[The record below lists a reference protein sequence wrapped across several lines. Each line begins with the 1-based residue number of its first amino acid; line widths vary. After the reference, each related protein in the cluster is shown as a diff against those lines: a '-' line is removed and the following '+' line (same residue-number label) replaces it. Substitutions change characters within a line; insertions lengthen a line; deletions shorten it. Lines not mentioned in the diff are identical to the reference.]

1 MDQSM
6 NKIERKILK
15 KEVLC
20 ALIVLGVTIIM
31 VPLLIIGK
39 YNHMSADDYW
49 YALQPHLVWIET
61 QNIGNV
67 IVQAF
72 EGMSNTWE
80 NWQGTYSSALM
91 FGLTPSIFGEQ
102 YYFIVPYM
110 MIGMVFLA
118 TFALF
123 YLLYKIFLKSGFC
136 IWVIVSSLT
145 AFMQV
150 EFMYSPASGLYWYNG
165 SVHYVFMQ
173 GILYLGITCGG
184 LFFYRCFIP
193 YKSKIGQRI
202 RLILFLLLA
211 SGFGF
216 FAAGGNFSTG
226 LLTMECY
233 TIFLGAAIYI
243 AYRYHK
249 LAAAF
254 LIPFL
259 AVLSGFLLST
269 LAPGNA
275 NRQGSFQKSGV
286 LQSILTSFGYSFT
299 QALDWINPFVLLC
312 LLLLLPLLL
321 KVVSGLSFDF
331 PFPLVPLML
340 SYCLYASM
348 FTPGLYALGELPLSR
363 NQNICKMFLLIL
375 LVINET
381 YCLGWLLHKV
391 DKIRKLVPV
400 HGKNVWAWTG
410 VLAGAG
416 ILFIVLFLRLDPVER
431 KAKFVSWGAME
442 LITTGLGE
450 LYHVEYLTRLNEY
463 VNSEEMIIYVE
474 PYTVHPYPLW
484 TSQEEEPPGGSEAAW
499 YGKWGIFFSEE
510 LME

>member
-1 MDQSM
+1 M
-6 NKIERKILK
+6 ERNLLTKEILC
-15 KEVLC
+15 V
-20 ALIVLGVTIIM
+20 IVVFGVAIM
-31 VPLLIIGK
+31 MLPLLIIGK

-49 YALQPHLVWIET
+49 YALQPHLVWVKT
-61 QNIGNV
+61 QNIASV
-67 IVQAF
+67 IAQAF
-72 EGMSNTWE
+72 GGMLHIWE
-80 NWQGTYSSALM
+80 TWQGTYSSAFL

-110 MIGMVFLA
+110 MIGMVFFS

-123 YLLYKIFLKSGFC
+123 YVIHKKLLKSSFC
-136 IWVIVSSLT
+136 IWIIVSSLT

-173 GILYLGITCGG
+173 GVFYLGITCGI
-184 LFFYRCFIP
+184 LFFYRCFVP
-193 YKSKIGQRI
+193 YKSKVGQRI
-202 RLILFLLLA
+202 WLLLSLFLA

-216 FAAGGNFSTG
+216 LAAGGNFSTG

-233 TIFLGAAIYI
+233 TICLGVAIYI

-254 LIPFL
+254 FIPFS
-259 AVLSGFLLST
+259 AVLCGFLLCT

-275 NRQGSFQKSGV
+275 NRQESFQKSGV
-286 LQSILTSFGYSFT
+286 FQSILTSFGYSFT

-312 LLLLLPLLL
+312 LFLLLPLLL
-321 KVVSGLSFDF
+321 KVVSGLSFNF
-331 PFPLVPLML
+331 PFPLIPLIL

-375 LVINET
+375 LVLNET
-381 YCLGWLLHKV
+381 YCLGWMLHKV
-391 DKIRKLVPV
+391 DKTRKLVPV

-410 VLAGAG
+410 VLTGAS
-416 ILFIVLFLRLDPVER
+416 ILFIVLFLRLDPVEQ
-431 KAKFVSWGAME
+431 KAKLVSWGAMD

-463 VNSEEMIIYVE
+463 VNSEEMIIYVK
-474 PYTVHPYPLW
+474 PYTVQPFPLW
-484 TSQEEEPPGGSEAAW
+484 ISQEGEQPGGSAW
-499 YGKWGIFFSEE
+499 YGKWGIFLEE
-510 LME
+510 